1 MDDAARIAELEA
13 ELEAELAAARA
24 ETRSAFE
31 NRALIYGAIYDE
43 LSWEIGEER
52 ATDIMQRA
60 IRARGHEVGKKYRPA
75 VRRGDLEEVGR
86 IFCEGSPCAGAMFT
100 PGIEESSENRIVLR
114 MESCPLKDAWTA
126 ENRAPEQIDRLCAIA
141 AAVDEG
147 TFESAGL
154 DLTFLDRL
162 GEEGSSH
169 CLLELVRR
177 EGTD

>member
-1 MDDAARIAELEA
+1 MDDATRIAQLETD
-13 ELEAELAAARA
+13 LAASRA
-24 ETRSAFE
+24 QTRAAFE

-52 ATDIMQRA
+52 ATDILQRA

-75 VRRGDLEEVGR
+75 VRRGDLDEVGR
-86 IFCEGSPCAGAMFT
+86 MFCEGSPCAGALFT
-100 PGIEESSENRIVLR
+100 PGVEERSENRIVLR

-126 ENRAPEQIDRLCAIA
+126 ENRSPEQIDRLCAIA

-162 GEEGSSH
+162 GEEGSTH